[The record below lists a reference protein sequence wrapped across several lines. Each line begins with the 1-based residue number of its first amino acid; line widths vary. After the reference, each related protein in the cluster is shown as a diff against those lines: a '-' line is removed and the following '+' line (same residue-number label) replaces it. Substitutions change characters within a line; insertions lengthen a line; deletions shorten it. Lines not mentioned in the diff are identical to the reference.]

1 MNMPL
6 CDYVTPDT
14 TALGRRADGW
24 EDAVR
29 QAGALLEKAGA
40 IAPAYTQAMVDMVRE
55 MGPYIVIMP
64 GVALAHARP
73 EGNVARNSI
82 AVVTCPAGVNFGS
95 RSNDPVYAVFAIAAR
110 TDEEHLVLFR
120 ALGKFI
126 SEEANVERLKGA
138 ATFEEI
144 GF

>member
-1 MNMPL
+1 MIMPL
-6 CDYVTPDT
+6 CDYVSPAT
-14 TALGRRADGW
+14 TALGRQADCW

-82 AVVTCPAGVNFGS
+82 AVVTCPAGVNFGN

-120 ALGKFI
+120 ALAKFI
-126 SEEANVERLKGA
+126 SEEANVERLKGV

>member
-1 MNMPL
+1 MPL
-6 CDYVTPDT
+6 CDYVSPAT
-14 TALGRRADGW
+14 TALGRQADCW

-29 QAGALLEKAGA
+29 QAGALLEKAA
-40 IAPAYTQAMVDMVRE
+40 TIAPAYTQAMVDMV
-55 MGPYIVIMP
+55 
-64 GVALAHARP
+64 LAHARP

-82 AVVTCPAGVNFGS
+82 AVVTCPAGVNFGN

-120 ALGKFI
+120 ALAKFI

>member
-64 GVALAHARP
+64 GVALAMRGPREMWRAT
-73 EGNVARNSI
+73 ASLWS
-82 AVVTCPAGVNFGS
+82 PALRG
-95 RSNDPVYAVFAIAAR
+95 
-110 TDEEHLVLFR
+110 
-120 ALGKFI
+120 
-126 SEEANVERLKGA
+126 
-138 ATFEEI
+138 
-144 GF
+144 

>member
-1 MNMPL
+1 M
-6 CDYVTPDT
+6 
-14 TALGRRADGW
+14 
-24 EDAVR
+24 R

-73 EGNVARNSI
+73 EGNVTRNSI
-82 AVVTCPAGVNFGS
+82 AVVTCPAGVNFGN

-120 ALGKFI
+120 ALAKFI

>member
-1 MNMPL
+1 MIMPL
-6 CDYVTPDT
+6 CDYVSPAT
-14 TALGRRADGW
+14 TALGRQADCW

-29 QAGALLEKAGA
+29 QAGALLEKAGT

-64 GVALAHARP
+64 GVAMAHARP
-73 EGNVARNSI
+73 DGNVARNSI
-82 AVVTCPAGVNFGS
+82 AVVTCPAGVNFGN

-120 ALGKFI
+120 ALAKFI

>member
-55 MGPYIVIMP
+55 LGP
-64 GVALAHARP
+64 
-73 EGNVARNSI
+73 
-82 AVVTCPAGVNFGS
+82 
-95 RSNDPVYAVFAIAAR
+95 
-110 TDEEHLVLFR
+110 
-120 ALGKFI
+120 
-126 SEEANVERLKGA
+126 
-138 ATFEEI
+138 
-144 GF
+144 

>member
-1 MNMPL
+1 MPL
-6 CDYVTPDT
+6 CDYVSPAT
-14 TALGRRADGW
+14 TALGRQAGCW

-73 EGNVARNSI
+73 EGNVTRNSI
-82 AVVTCPAGVNFGS
+82 AVVTCPAG
-95 RSNDPVYAVFAIAAR
+95 
-110 TDEEHLVLFR
+110 
-120 ALGKFI
+120 
-126 SEEANVERLKGA
+126 
-138 ATFEEI
+138 
-144 GF
+144 